1 MDGRDRLKDRD
12 CNLIGCRFCHG
23 HMLHLLSRVTVLD
36 SAAPSRSGVGRCALK
51 ARFDA
56 PSHCHPR
63 IDEAVRHGHSGQ
75 RPEPRRPGREVFGLL
90 GPNGAGKT
98 TTIKMLITL
107 LPPTSGGASVAGHD
121 IHLDPRL
128 VRRSIGYVPQL
139 LSSDGALSAREN
151 LMTSARLYHLP
162 TAERKPRIEE
172 RCSSWPSSPRRI
184 DWCGPS
190 RGHDRR
196 LEIAQAMLHRPEVL
210 FLDEP
215 TVGLDPNARRAVWD
229 HIRDLRAAE
238 GTTILLTTHYMDE
251 AAELCGRVGFMHL
264 GKLVALGTPPSCP
277 LRPVRAKDLDDAF
290 THFTGSELV
299 ETGEQGGQYRDV
311 ARTRRTARRLG

>member
-1 MDGRDRLKDRD
+1 MPPAIATHELTR
-12 CNLIGCRFCHG
+12 
-23 HMLHLLSRVTVLD
+23 
-36 SAAPSRSGVGRCALK
+36 
-51 ARFDA
+51 RFDA
-56 PSHCHPR
+56 LT
-63 IDEAVRHGHSGQ
+63 AVDALNLDVQAG
-75 RPEPRRPGREVFGLL
+75 EVFGLL

-107 LPPTSGGASVAGHD
+107 LPPTAGDATVAGHD
-121 IHLDPRL
+121 IRHDPRL

-162 TAERKPRIEE
+162 AADRRA
-172 RCSSWPSSPRRI
+172 RI
-184 DWCGPS
+184 DEALEFMALESSADRLVRIFSG
-190 RGHDRR
+190 GMVRR

-215 TVGLDPNARRAVWD
+215 TVGLDPNARRAVWG
-229 HIRDLRAAE
+229 HIRELREAE

-251 AAELCGRVGFMHL
+251 AAELCDRVGIMHL
-264 GKLVALGTPPSCP
+264 GKLVALGT
-277 LRPVRAKDLDDAF
+277 RASLAAEVGPGANLDDVF
-290 THFTGSELV
+290 THFTGSDLEA
-299 ETGEQGGQYRDV
+299 GPGGGTYRDL